1 MAESEMDSIQ
11 QRVLR
16 KARELNRLKAG
27 KASETASYE
36 DLEGGNPQPR
46 QIQLNID
53 SGNHDTSPVVFSID
67 ADEAGNVR
75 TTSQNGSSTLGNQNA
90 ERGAQLDGNA
100 SQFWEKLSKMEERM
114 TKSEEQSTDIL
125 SRLVFTVAELQK
137 SIESKGTTYTSSVE
151 VTADSDCEEVDDLDA
166 LMASKQIEQTETGSV
181 EFLRD
186 LEESYAEKVQFG
198 LAVSK
203 KTWRSCE

>member
-36 DLEGGNPQPR
+36 DLEGGNPRPR

-53 SGNHDTSPVVFSID
+53 AGNHDTSPVVFSID

-75 TTSQNGSSTLGNQNA
+75 TTSQNGSMLPITHTQMGYGLNKKN
-90 ERGAQLDGNA
+90 LN
-100 SQFWEKLSKMEERM
+100 
-114 TKSEEQSTDIL
+114 IL
-125 SRLVFTVAELQK
+125 
-137 SIESKGTTYTSSVE
+137 TY
-151 VTADSDCEEVDDLDA
+151 
-166 LMASKQIEQTETGSV
+166 
-181 EFLRD
+181 
-186 LEESYAEKVQFG
+186 
-198 LAVSK
+198 
-203 KTWRSCE
+203 